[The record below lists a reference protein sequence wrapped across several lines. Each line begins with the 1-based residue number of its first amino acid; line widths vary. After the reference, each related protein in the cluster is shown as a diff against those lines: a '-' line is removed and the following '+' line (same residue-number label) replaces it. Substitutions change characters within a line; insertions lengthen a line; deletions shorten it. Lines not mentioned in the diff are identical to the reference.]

1 MKTLGKMPS
10 NFPNT
15 GIRVH
20 ENLKKNVKLMYA
32 QRQMNAKQPLKFT
45 RTGSVNLVMG
55 RATLMKIFKFN
66 NFFLKYIKK

>member
-15 GIRVH
+15 GIRVR

-32 QRQMNAKQPLKFT
+32 QRQMNAKQPVGFIALKIYT
-45 RTGSVNLVMG
+45 YGVS
-55 RATLMKIFKFN
+55 
-66 NFFLKYIKK
+66 